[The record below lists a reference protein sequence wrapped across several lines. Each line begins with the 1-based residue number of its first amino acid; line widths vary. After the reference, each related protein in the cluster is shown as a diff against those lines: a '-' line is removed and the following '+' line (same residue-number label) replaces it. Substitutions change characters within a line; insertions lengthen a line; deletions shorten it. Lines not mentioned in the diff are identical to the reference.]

1 MDWVYQILRRVDEM
15 NEKTNGNGRIN
26 NTQRRILSQLAVE
39 LLDKRIQRARDES
52 GELIAEIR
60 AKVKEELGVTAM
72 DIEIADMEKKI
83 AALQKKRE
91 EIGFS
96 KYNNDTLI
104 YGSKAKML
112 VDQRASVANEK
123 VKSLE
128 EKKTDTVSKIWTST
142 TMAEALALL
151 DEVKGG

>member
-1 MDWVYQILRRVDEM
+1 M
-15 NEKTNGNGRIN
+15 NEKTNGNGKIN
-26 NTQRRILSQLAVE
+26 NSQRKILSQLAVE
-39 LLDKRIQRARDES
+39 LLDKKIQRAKDES
-52 GELIAEIR
+52 GDLVAQIKG
-60 AKVKEELGVTAM
+60 KVKEELGVVAM

-83 AALQKKRE
+83 SALQKQKE

-112 VDQRASVANEK
+112 VDQRTSSASEK

-128 EKKTDTVSKIWTST
+128 EKKTDMVSKIWTST
-142 TMAEALALL
+142 TMAEALSLL
-151 DEVKGG
+151 DEVKGE

>member
-1 MDWVYQILRRVDEM
+1 M
-15 NEKTNGNGRIN
+15 NEKTNGNGKIN
-26 NTQRRILSQLAVE
+26 NTQRKVLSTLAVE
-39 LLDKRIQRARDES
+39 LLDKKIQRARDES
-52 GELIAEIR
+52 GDLVAQIR
-60 AKVKEELGVTAM
+60 AKVKEELGVAAM

-83 AALQKKRE
+83 SALQKKRE

-123 VKSLE
+123 VRSLE
-128 EKKTDTVSKIWTST
+128 EKKTDALSRIWTST
-142 TMAEALALL
+142 TVSEALEVL
-151 DEVKGG
+151 DEVKGE

>member
-1 MDWVYQILRRVDEM
+1 MNEKT
-15 NEKTNGNGRIN
+15 NEKTNGNGKIN
-26 NTQRRILSQLAVE
+26 NTQRKILSQLAVE
-39 LLDKRIQRARDES
+39 LLEKKIQHARDES

-60 AKVKEELGVTAM
+60 AKVKDELGITAM
-72 DIEIADMEKKI
+72 DLEIADMEKKI

-96 KYNNDTLI
+96 KYNNDTLV

-112 VDQRASVANEK
+112 VDQRASIANEK
-123 VKSLE
+123 VRSLE
-128 EKKTDTVSKIWTST
+128 NKKTDTVSKIWTST

>member
-1 MDWVYQILRRVDEM
+1 M
-15 NEKTNGNGRIN
+15 NEKTNGNGKIN
-26 NTQRRILSQLAVE
+26 NTQRKVLATLAVE
-39 LLDKRIQRARDES
+39 LLDKKVQRARDES
-52 GELIAEIR
+52 GDLVAQIR
-60 AKVKEELGVTAM
+60 TKVKEELGVAAM

-104 YGSKAKML
+104 YGSKAKLL
-112 VDQRASVANEK
+112 VDQRASSANEK

-128 EKKTDTVSKIWTST
+128 DKKTEVVSKIWTST
-142 TMAEALALL
+142 TMTEALALL
-151 DEVKGG
+151 DEVKGE